1 MSGSEIKITPK
12 ISDGIKKTIF
22 RILLFS
28 LILSVYIY
36 SLCPTVYLIDSGE
49 LAAASWIL
57 GIAHPTGY
65 PLYTLIS
72 YLFSHL
78 PGEPI
83 KNLNLLSTIFSISA
97 AFILYIT
104 VKRITGNELISSLI
118 TGLFSFSPIIWRIS
132 ITNEVYPLTALFC
145 TLIFSMLYY
154 LKDSRIFYFTMFLF
168 GLAFTNHIIIF
179 SLTFPLFFYLIIVY
193 KPPLKKI
200 LIGFLFAL
208 IGISPYLYLILRTLA
223 GAEIAWGDTCN
234 LQRLIWHI
242 TGRQYQVWMFSL
254 SVKEIL
260 NNAKQGLIFIT
271 TNFLYL
277 FIIFV
282 FAGFFY
288 LFKKNRKKFWLLLII
303 FVLNFLYA
311 INYAIPDIESY
322 YIPGYIALL
331 IVSTYGFYIFRNNIR
346 WFVTIPLIFIFALVN
361 YPSCTLRDNTFGL
374 DYSFAHILQ
383 LPENSLLICSYWDIY
398 SPTIYLRK
406 VKNYR
411 KDLVLI
417 DKELLRRTWY
427 IKYLKNEYPEF
438 YSSAEKE
445 INDYLMELYK
455 FEYKKPYDPY
465 IIQNKFIKM
474 LERFV
479 EIKETTGVYFALPF
493 SDYDL
498 NSVKPDY
505 YRIPCGLNFLITKNI
520 QPCSFDFSQL
530 KIKYPKFINDSRL
543 QLNIEAIK
551 RMIDNNINY
560 LTRIGRMDDAEM
572 AKKWRS
578 NFLGY
583 KVYK

>member
-1 MSGSEIKITPK
+1 MSGSEIKINTK
-12 ISDGIKKTIF
+12 ISDGIKKITL

-28 LILSVYIY
+28 LILSVYLY

-49 LAAASWIL
+49 LAAVSWTL

-65 PLYTLIS
+65 PIYTLIS

-83 KNLNLLSTIFSISA
+83 KNLNLLSTLFSISTA
-97 AFILYIT
+97 ILIYIT
-104 VKRITGNELISSLI
+104 ATRITGNESISALI
-118 TGLFSFSPIIWRIS
+118 TAIFSFSPIIWRIS
-132 ITNEVYPLTALFC
+132 ITNEVYPLTVLFC
-145 TLIFSMLYY
+145 TLSLFMLYS
-154 LKDSRIFYFTMFLF
+154 LKDSRTFYFIMFLF

-179 SLTFPLFFYLIIVY
+179 SLVFPLFFYLTFVY

-200 LIGFLFAL
+200 LIGFLFTL

-223 GAEIAWGDTCN
+223 GAEIAWGNTCN
-234 LQRLIWHI
+234 LQRLFWHI

-254 SVKEIL
+254 PIKEIL
-260 NNAKQGLIFIT
+260 NNAKQGLVFIT
-271 TNFLYL
+271 TNFLYI

-282 FAGFFY
+282 FPGFFY

-303 FVLNFLYA
+303 FLLNFLYT

-331 IVSTYGFYIFRNNIR
+331 LASIYGLYIFKKYIR
-346 WFVTIPLIFIFALVN
+346 WFVSIPLLLLFALVN
-361 YPSCTLRDNTFGL
+361 YPSCTLRDNTLGL
-374 DYSFAHILQ
+374 DYSFAHISQ
-383 LPENSLLICSYWDIY
+383 LPENSLLISSYWDIY

-406 VKNYR
+406 VKKIY
-411 KDLVLI
+411 KELVII

-427 IKYLKNEYPEF
+427 LKYLKNEYPEF

-445 INDYLMELYK
+445 INDYLSELYK
-455 FEYKKPYDPY
+455 FEYNKPYDPH

-493 SDYDL
+493 PDYDL
-498 NSVKPDY
+498 NSIKPDY
-505 YRIPCGLNFLITKNI
+505 YRIPCGLNFWITRNI
-520 QPCSFDFSQL
+520 QTCPFDFSQL
-530 KIKYPKFINDSRL
+530 EIKHPAFINDPRL
-543 QLNIEAIK
+543 KFNIETVK
-551 RMIDNNINY
+551 RMINNNINY
-560 LTRIGRMDDAEM
+560 LTRTGRINEAEM
-572 AKKWRS
+572 AKKWLNDFS
-578 NFLGY
+578 IY
-583 KVYK
+583 K